1 MFVTAMR
8 AIADDGMPEM
18 GEMFADLMEP
28 PGLRCAL
35 DDGISGAV
43 IAP

>member
-1 MFVTAMR
+1 MLVAAMW
-8 AIADDGMPEM
+8 AIADNGMSEM